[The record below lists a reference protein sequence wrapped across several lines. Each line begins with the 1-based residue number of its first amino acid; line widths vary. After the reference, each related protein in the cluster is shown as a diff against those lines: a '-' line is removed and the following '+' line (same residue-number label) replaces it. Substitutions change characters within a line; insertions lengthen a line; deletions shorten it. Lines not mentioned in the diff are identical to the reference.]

1 MPVGKSMP
9 ESGWWINLMPKDFK
23 ITPQNEEIKS
33 EEKSY
38 KMPIP
43 KPPLIKLNRSKKET
57 QGYKNKAF
65 LNSTTT
71 RWLLH
76 KKK

>member
-1 MPVGKSMP
+1 MP
-9 ESGWWINLMPKDFK
+9 ESGWWINLMP
-23 ITPQNEEIKS
+23 IELIVTPQNEEIKS
-33 EEKSY
+33 EEKSTV
-38 KMPIP
+38 MPIP

-57 QGYKNKAF
+57 SGNKNKAF